1 MISSATLRI
10 MMIYNFHG
18 KKKETSNKSS
28 ETSASSNYEEMR
40 KFCENQ
46 RKRDKGKTQS
56 HVTLA
61 LLDVRELLD

>member
-28 ETSASSNYEEMR
+28 ETSASSNFE
-40 KFCENQ
+40 KI
-46 RKRDKGKTQS
+46 
-56 HVTLA
+56 L
-61 LLDVRELLD
+61 

>member
-1 MISSATLRI
+1 

-18 KKKETSNKSS
+18 KKMKKKQVIKALKQVLVVTL
-28 ETSASSNYEEMR
+28 R